1 VLLRSFMQAKGR
13 LQRKKAEKTG
23 RVCQSNSILFLR
35 EFAALWTLSTK
46 LDKLVFNETILSCRC
61 FHGADLGFDSPYA
74 RLRFAKGRSGGT
86 MTTIVTRLYS
96 TAAEAD
102 AVVAALKKAGF
113 SKFPVGAVKAATKG
127 DPMPAMRALGVYEG
141 AAKAYAGSLKGDAAM
156 VIAHAPFAKSFNV
169 AAIMDAHH
177 PLPSPAK
184 YDAVYVPAKEPPS
197 RWSKRSAPAVI
208 FSSPSASLAL
218 SDGMF
223 PPAVIR
229 NHRPLNSVIT
239 NHRPKAGLVNG
250 TFSEKIGLPLLSR
263 RSTARA

>member
-1 VLLRSFMQAKGR
+1 
-13 LQRKKAEKTG
+13 
-23 RVCQSNSILFLR
+23 
-35 EFAALWTLSTK
+35 
-46 LDKLVFNETILSCRC
+46 
-61 FHGADLGFDSPYA
+61 
-74 RLRFAKGRSGGT
+74 

-113 SKFPVGAVKAATKG
+113 TKFPVGAVKAATKG

-141 AAKAYAGSLKGDAAM
+141 AAKAYAGSLKADAAM
-156 VIAHAPFAKSFNV
+156 VVAHAPFGKSFDV

-197 RWSKRSAPAVI
+197 RWAKRSAPAVV
-208 FSSPSASLAL
+208 FSSTALAL
-218 SDGMF
+218 SDGVF

-239 NHRPKAGLVNG
+239 NHRPRAGLISG
-250 TFSEKIGLPLLSR
+250 TFSDKIGFPLLTR
-263 RSTARA
+263 RSTARG